1 MSVGDHYT
9 DHLEDLREKLR
20 QKLKSEGSTLRC
32 RPLSVEASH
41 SLEDLAFVLG
51 VVADE
56 HDAVLVV
63 RQFTRTLLVE
73 EIGPAFNGEQPH
85 DQ

>member
-1 MSVGDHYT
+1 MSASQRYT

-20 QKLKSEGSTLRC
+20 QKLKSEGSTLQC
-32 RPLSVEASH
+32 RPLSFEASD
-41 SLEDLAFVLG
+41 SLEDLAFALS

-56 HDAVLVV
+56 HDGVRLV
-63 RQFTRTLLVE
+63 RQFTRALLIE
-73 EIGPAFNGEQPH
+73 EIGPAFNGGKPH